1 MTARYGYYII
11 IIIIIIIIITI
22 IIITDRLHPAHAS
35 PGQPGAGGGGGA
47 GRGRGSDRL
56 RGLLQGGGAALPR
69 PLRHQP
75 VHLCTEVHTPP
86 PPRPAQVYM
95 DISTHIYNN
104 VYTYL

>member
-11 IIIIIIIIITI
+11 IIIIIIIIISIIIIIII

-95 DISTHIYNN
+95 DISI
-104 VYTYL
+104 

>member
-1 MTARYGYYII
+1 MGIILLLLLLLSII
-11 IIIIIIIIITI
+11 IIIFIIII

-75 VHLCTEVHTPP
+75 VHLCPEVHTPP
-86 PPRPAQVYM
+86 PPRPAQV
-95 DISTHIYNN
+95 
-104 VYTYL
+104 

>member
-11 IIIIIIIIITI
+11 IIIIIIITI
-22 IIITDRLHPAHAS
+22 FIIITDRLHPAHAS

-86 PPRPAQVYM
+86 PPRPAQV
-95 DISTHIYNN
+95 
-104 VYTYL
+104 